1 MALFMS
7 DKINCIQIMRSFII
21 LVTLISF
28 LTKTGFSQASNG
40 KVNSLVAAE
49 NYFAATVKEEGLRG
63 GFLKVSDDETI
74 VFRPHVVKAKEFYDK
89 KQADPGELFWEPSY
103 ARISRSGDWGFTTG
117 PYVYTPNDDAAN
129 KSYGQ
134 YISVWKANK
143 RGVWKLALDIGTPHP
158 KPQDEPVLNF
168 IDPKN
173 SKFFRQVST
182 TRLKQR
188 EDMILT
194 TDKLFASTLTKST
207 AIGYDTFLASDARL
221 IFPGT
226 EPIIGKENIHKFIN
240 EQDLNIFTEA
250 VYADRSIGSD
260 FAYTYG
266 TAQITQN
273 NKVTKYNYVRLWESQ
288 AGFKWNVV
296 VELFSPAE

>member
-1 MALFMS
+1 
-7 DKINCIQIMRSFII
+7 MRLFII
-21 LVTLISF
+21 LITLISTVNKF
-28 LTKTGFSQASNG
+28 SFSQTSDG
-40 KVNSLVAAE
+40 KVSSLVAAE
-49 NYFAATVKEEGLRG
+49 NYFAATAKENGLRDA
-63 GFLKVSDDETI
+63 FLRVSDEETL
-74 VFRPHVVKAKEFYDK
+74 VFRPNAVKAQEFYDK
-89 KQADPGELFWEPSY
+89 KQLDPGELIWEPSY

-117 PYVYTPNDDAAN
+117 PYVYIPSDDTAAR
-129 KSYGQ
+129 SHGQ
-134 YISVWKANK
+134 YFSVWKANK

-158 KPQDEPVLNF
+158 QPTTEPSLNF

-173 SKFFRQVST
+173 SKFFRQISA

-207 AIGYDTFLASDARL
+207 AIGYDTFLANDARL

-226 EPIIGKENIHKFIN
+226 EPIIGKENIQRFIN
-240 EQDLNIFTEA
+240 QQGLNIFTEA
-250 VYADRSIGSD
+250 VHADRSIGSD

-266 TAQITQN
+266 TAQITRD
-273 NKVTKYNYVRLWESQ
+273 NKITKYNYVRLWESQ
-288 AGFKWNVV
+288 EGFKWNVV